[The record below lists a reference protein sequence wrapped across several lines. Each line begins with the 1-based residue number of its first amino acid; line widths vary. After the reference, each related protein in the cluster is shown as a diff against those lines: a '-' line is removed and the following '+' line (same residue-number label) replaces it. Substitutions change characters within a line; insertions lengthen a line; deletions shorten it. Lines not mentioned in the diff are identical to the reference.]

1 MSEIDEI
8 RELKKKIF
16 IIAYKAGS
24 AHLASAFSVI
34 DILYVLYCKQ
44 VLSYDVKN
52 PWRESRDR
60 LIMSKGHACLAL
72 YVVLNKVGFI
82 TDKELNSFCQP
93 GSCLGGEPKL
103 GSIPGIEAST
113 GSLGHGFSF
122 ALGIAMAYKMNHCN
136 GKIYVILGDGEC
148 QEGSVWEAAMAA
160 ANFKLNNLTVIID
173 DNRLQAMD
181 TVEDIMGISSWR
193 ERWEA
198 FGFVVDEVDGHNL
211 EEIEKILCKKNN
223 FQKPRLIISH
233 TIKGHG
239 ISFMEGIPIWHYRMP
254 NEKELE
260 LVKKELKI
268 SEEELAR

>member
-211 EEIEKILCKKNN
+211 EEIEKILCKK
-223 FQKPRLIISH
+223 IIS
-233 TIKGHG
+233 K
-239 ISFMEGIPIWHYRMP
+239 
-254 NEKELE
+254 NQD
-260 LVKKELKI
+260 
-268 SEEELAR
+268 

>member
-239 ISFMEGIPIWHYRMP
+239 ISFVEGIPIWHYRMP

-260 LVKKELKI
+260 LVKEELRISEKELI
-268 SEEELAR
+268 Q